1 MTRCGLVGVSV
12 FLVFGL
18 VSMAGVA
25 AAGTEE
31 DVAAIDKI
39 REMEAA
45 SLNNADPSQVAS
57 IYSADVEYIPPGEPA
72 LKGTDAVRSWL
83 TGMLE
88 QFEGN
93 LEYTSSDVTILG
105 DWAFEQYA
113 ATATLTP
120 KDGGEALV
128 EQARGMHI
136 YHRGEDGS
144 WKITHDVWNY
154 DAPPTE

>member
-120 KDGGEALV
+120 KDGGEELV
-128 EQARGMHI
+128 EHARGIHI
-136 YHRGEDGS
+136 YHRGEDRS